1 MQDTTF
7 TQSLL
12 DRYFDEEKA
21 LRERQLSL
29 ASLNIH
35 LDANDLAMLNTIA
48 KRFNK
53 SRAELTEELLS
64 SALVDIFTRFEAGER
79 KLIARDADEA
89 ARGIAN
95 EIAEDNGVKSIEL
108 KAAYWAGHDKEA
120 VKAER
125 KRAKQANSTETD
137 SGDNEAAEVAQA
149 DLAPTEQAQSDSMAA
164 ATSEAVASNDEAS
177 APASMFGN

>member
-53 SRAELTEELLS
+53 SRQELTEELLS
-64 SALVDIFTRFEAGER
+64 SALVDIFTRFETGER

-108 KAAYWAGHDKEA
+108 KTAYWAGHDKEA

-125 KRAKQANSTETD
+125 KRTKQANSAETD
-137 SGDNEAAEVAQA
+137 SSDNETTEVAQA
-149 DLAPTEQAQSDSMAA
+149 DFAPTADTQPKTVASDSP
-164 ATSEAVASNDEAS
+164 ASNDDAS
-177 APASMFGN
+177 TPASMFGN